1 MPGRSKAPDNGKE
14 LENRVVEIAEGLG
27 LKVETQVRVARRIWG
42 AVRQIDVVLTHPASR
57 VRLGVECKYQAVSGS
72 AEEKIPA
79 IVEDIDAWPIR
90 GIIVISGEGF
100 TANMKSFLF
109 STGKVVELE
118 DLEAWLKLFFGLDI

>member
-1 MPGRSKAPDNGKE
+1 MPGRSKAPENGKD
-14 LENRVVEIAEGLG
+14 LEKRVVEIAEGLG
-27 LKVETQVRVARRIWG
+27 LVVETQVRVARRIWG
-42 AVRQIDVVLTHPASR
+42 AVRQIDVVSTHPVSR
-57 VRLGVECKYQAVSGS
+57 LRLGVECKYQAVSGS

-100 TANMKSFLF
+100 TANMKSSLF